1 MTPSQQ
7 IVADVRNAFGVI
19 RRHGLL
25 IAVVF
30 SVLLVI
36 SIIVISRIPRMYQAT
51 ANVLVVNGNSRNDP
65 TLSSTDLPS
74 IVGSTAV
81 LERVQRKLGITTP
94 LLAMKH
100 SLVAK
105 PPAYRSGIM
114 RIQYTDS
121 NRERAALIVNGIA
134 DELASYYTELSTA
147 RYDDDLRA
155 LDAEISRQKT
165 RLESIDQQMK
175 AQGGEDLTTDDGQD
189 GDSSGSQVSTLKS
202 QRSQA
207 YADLQ
212 GDIAHAQAAT
222 ADDQHDILL
231 SDPAYQE
238 LQSNLTKAS
247 ADLADA
253 RLRYTPQYPGLSALK
268 NRVDSLKTALAQ
280 ESAKALSA
288 AGSASPDE
296 LKAQASV
303 EANRAKVTAL
313 DEELAAENNKLS
325 AASPLDQLRLER
337 QEVLHEYQSVAVRRA
352 TSLADRADALSLGSV
367 EVVDRAIPSE
377 EQTGMGPIRLTLIA
391 ALIISIVAFGSAFLA
406 DELDP
411 SLRRITQ
418 IEGLYGKP
426 LIATIKTTSYPERLT
441 GTPNEQ
447 S

>member
-7 IVADVRNAFGVI
+7 IVGNIRNAFGVI
-19 RRHGLL
+19 RRHSLL
-25 IAVVF
+25 IATVF
-30 SVLLVI
+30 FVLLAV
-36 SIIVISRIPRMYQAT
+36 SIIVISKMPRTYQAT

-65 TLSSTDLPS
+65 TLSSLDLPS

-94 LLAMKH
+94 LLSMKK

-121 NRERAALIVNGIA
+121 DRDRAAIVVNGIA

-155 LDAEISRQKT
+155 LDVEISRQKQ
-165 RLESIDQQMK
+165 RLESIDRQLK
-175 AQGGEDLTTDDGQD
+175 AQGGEGLTTDDDQG
-189 GDSSGSQVSTLKS
+189 GDSSSSQVGTLQS
-202 QRSQA
+202 QRTLA

-222 ADDQHDILL
+222 SDAQRDILL
-231 SDPAYQE
+231 GDPVYQQ
-238 LQSNLTKAS
+238 LQSDLTKAS

-253 RLRYTPQYPGLSALK
+253 RLRYTSQYPGLSALQ
-268 NRVDSLKTALAQ
+268 NRVDSLKAAIAQ
-280 ESAKALSA
+280 ESAKALNN

-296 LKAQASV
+296 VKAQASV
-303 EANRAKVTAL
+303 ETDRAKVIAL
-313 DEELAAENNKLS
+313 DEELAAENKKHS
-325 AASPLDQLRLER
+325 IASPLEQLRLER
-337 QEVLHEYQSVAVRRA
+337 QQVFHEYQSVAARRA

-377 EQTGMGPIRLTLIA
+377 AQTGMGRIRLTLIA
-391 ALIISIVAFGSAFLA
+391 AFVISIVAFGSAFLA

-426 LIATIKTTSYPERLT
+426 LIATLGRTPGQKRLT
-441 GTPNEQ
+441 GKPNEQ